1 MFSYIYSNN
10 LSFKLYQE
18 ADLIRQVADQT
29 KHDAGK
35 VRDEAE
41 ALEGRVAVTTNRIKE
56 LEALAVQDEELT
68 TVVSTAVNGLF
79 HRNICS
85 MYFI

>member
-1 MFSYIYSNN
+1 
-10 LSFKLYQE
+10 
-18 ADLIRQVADQT
+18 
-29 KHDAGK
+29 
-35 VRDEAE
+35 
-41 ALEGRVAVTTNRIKE
+41 VTTNRIKE